1 MRKPGVRENRRDNM
15 KQRISKDLVRRR
27 YVELLKSGLTKE
39 EATLKIGQL
48 VLNFYQIEWMK

>member
-1 MRKPGVRENRRDNM
+1 M

-48 VLNFYQIEWMK
+48 VLNFYQVEWMK